1 MNRYGLFLRNLLL
14 FALVGWAGVDDYFPT
29 VATGGDFGGVFGAEN
44 AEYVLF
50 DGAGCRPASTTQG
63 LAPSACRS
71 SLIARSLA
79 LSDTRSAARSAAHC
93 AVPGGEGT
101 DHLYALML
109 LRC

>member
-50 DGAGCRPASTTQG
+50 DGAGCRRVSTTEG

-79 LSDTRSAARSAAHC
+79 LPAARSAARSAAH
-93 AVPGGEGT
+93 AVLGGEGT
-101 DHLYALML
+101 DHFYALMS

>member
-29 VATGGDFGGVFGAEN
+29 VATGGDLGGEN
-44 AEYVLF
+44 AQAFF
-50 DGAGCRPASTTQG
+50 DGAGCRRASTAEG

-71 SLIARSLA
+71 SLIERSLT
-79 LSDTRSAARSAAHC
+79 LPAARSAAHY
-93 AVPGGEGT
+93 ALPDGGGT
-101 DHLYALML
+101 DHLYALMS

>member
-29 VATGGDFGGVFGAEN
+29 VATGGDCGGVFGAEN

-50 DGAGCRPASTTQG
+50 DGAGCRPASIAQG

-71 SLIARSLA
+71 SLIERSLA
-79 LSDTRSAARSAAHC
+79 LSAACSAARSAAQG
-93 AVPGGEGT
+93 AVPGEGT
-101 DHLYALML
+101 DHLYSLMS
-109 LRC
+109 LRR